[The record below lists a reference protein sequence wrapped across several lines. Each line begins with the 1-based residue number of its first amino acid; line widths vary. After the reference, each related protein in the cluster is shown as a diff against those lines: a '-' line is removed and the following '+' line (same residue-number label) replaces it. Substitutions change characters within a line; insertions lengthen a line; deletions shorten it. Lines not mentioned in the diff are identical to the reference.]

1 LLDSLLQER
10 LSGPHFFE
18 GLGMKGPVSAPPVD
32 VQFAQKLAA
41 NDKKDRDR
49 AVKKLKKWFGAR
61 SSGFPQ
67 DELMRIWKGLFYCY
81 WMSDKPLVQEELAE
95 NISSMVASFQTS
107 QDGLG
112 FVQAFAKTFQREWFG
127 VDRWRMDKTMMLVRR
142 FLRHSLKLVAKAEW
156 EEVLLEAFI
165 DVIRKEVILTDPANA
180 SLGFQL
186 HFTDVFLEEVAKV
199 GGEDLPAKVV
209 GKLVQPW
216 VDLVATSTDLRL
228 IVHTEERIFNHLLRQ
243 SDPGIKYQMEED
255 GLEEE
260 EEEVSEA
267 NGAENGST
275 ENGNKNGH
283 KNGDGESDEEEDDN
297 DGEGSA
303 EDPRAGRVSVVIPQV
318 AVDYAGIADNLFQ
331 LGSKENMRKSNRDML
346 YRVSKKFKD
355 VAANIFPLGPNL
367 EELESIEI
375 PKISVKKS
383 AAELAKRQAQI
394 RRENLE
400 SKKRAKKMK
409 LKEEEAPSSGEESG
423 KTNGKAGSE
432 EEEVHD
438 EEEEDEN
445 ATLEQKVGESDEEKD
460 DEEDEPT
467 EKKVKRENQKKKK
480 QERKRKKR
488 EALLKAALEKA
499 EQERK
504 VENQLGHDLE
514 INSALVKK
522 NLEGKDKKRKHDA
535 PITNG
540 HTRSPVKKA
549 KIENG
554 EPNGEVKAIDIN
566 QNVPEQVKKKKKEKS
581 VHANGKEANEDVKKV
596 EENKTNDSKKA
607 SNSIFKEVT
616 DKEEGKKISESVVEA
631 AADAESNMTNVEEEA
646 GQLSDA
652 GKKLKKKKKKSK
664 KEMHRIDSDISFSA
678 PSLSKTN
685 LSLAEKPTP
694 APMTPIAEADTPT
707 HVPMTPTAESP
718 KSTPETAF
726 KSKASPSEETPRL
739 KKKKMKKSKGMAS
752 LQEGTPNKVFEEP
765 TWDSPLLP
773 GEQELVLPNKSYKG
787 TEKLAPPAVAPEI
800 NGFEP
805 SQITPVKSFTST
817 FLKKAVSKSGTP
829 KKSKKDRLQD
839 ESAKKELSNS
849 APQKKRINFALTQN
863 KAQDFV
869 EHLRQVKSSPQTPHD
884 PDKKPTKK
892 LLKKKESLESSAKKL
907 NPVGLN
913 TQLNSRSK
921 TAKILQKRARA
932 MDFF

>member
-1 LLDSLLQER
+1 
-10 LSGPHFFE
+10 
-18 GLGMKGPVSAPPVD
+18 
-32 VQFAQKLAA
+32 
-41 NDKKDRDR
+41 
-49 AVKKLKKWFGAR
+49 
-61 SSGFPQ
+61 
-67 DELMRIWKGLFYCY
+67 MRIWKGLFYCY

-95 NISSMVASFQTS
+95 NISSMVGSFQTT

-127 VDRWRMDKTMMLVRR
+127 VDRWRMDKTMMFVRR

-156 EEVLLEAFI
+156 EETLLEAFI
-165 DVIRKEVILTDPANA
+165 EVVRKEVVLTDPANA

-216 VDLVATSTDLRL
+216 VELVATSTDLRL
-228 IVHTEERIFNHLLRQ
+228 IEHTEERIFNHLLRQ

-260 EEEVSEA
+260 EDEEKVSEA
-267 NGAENGST
+267 NVAENGSIANGH
-275 ENGNKNGH
+275 ENGHANGH
-283 KNGDGESDEEEDDN
+283 ENGDGESEEEEDEENNDEEE
-297 DGEGSA
+297 SA

-318 AVDYAGIADNLFQ
+318 AVDYPGIAENLFQ
-331 LGSKENMRKSNRDML
+331 LGSKENMRKSNRDMI

-367 EELESIEI
+367 EELEAIEI

-394 RRENLE
+394 RKENLE
-400 SKKRAKKMK
+400 SKKQAKKAKK
-409 LKEEEAPSSGEESG
+409 LKEEEAPEEE
-423 KTNGKAGSE
+423 TNGKAGSE
-432 EEEVHD
+432 DEVSD
-438 EEEEDEN
+438 EGEEDEDIEEVED
-445 ATLEQKVGESDEEKD
+445 ASLKRKAGDSDEEKEV

-488 EALLKAALEKA
+488 EAQLKAALEKA
-499 EQERK
+499 EQEKK

-522 NLEGKDKKRKHDA
+522 NDEKKDKKRKHDA
-535 PITNG
+535 PVTNG
-540 HTRSPVKKA
+540 LSSPVKKA
-549 KIENG
+549 KVETTQS
-554 EPNGEVKAIDIN
+554 NGEVKIDEAMDIN
-566 QNVPEQVKKKKKEKS
+566 QNVPEQARKKKKKKKNKQKPEQVDGNEEKES
-581 VHANGKEANEDVKKV
+581 VEKVKEKELNGLKDKSSPVLEVDKLLA
-596 EENKTNDSKKA
+596 KT
-607 SNSIFKEVT
+607 
-616 DKEEGKKISESVVEA
+616 ISESDSIVGAASVESGMK
-631 AADAESNMTNVEEEA
+631 DIQTGEV
-646 GQLSDA
+646 GQISDA
-652 GKKLKKKKKKSK
+652 DKKLKKKKKKSK
-664 KEMHRIDSDISFSA
+664 KEMHRVDSDISFSA
-678 PSLSKTN
+678 PSLSQTN

-707 HVPMTPTAESP
+707 PDAINPIAESP
-718 KSTPETAF
+718 KPTPIE
-726 KSKASPSEETPRL
+726 SKANTSEDTPRL

-787 TEKLAPPAVAPEI
+787 SEKLAPPAAAPEI
-800 NGFEP
+800 CGFEP

-829 KKSKKDRLQD
+829 KKSKKMKLL
-839 ESAKKELSNS
+839 EEANKKELSNS
-849 APQKKRINFALTQN
+849 APQKKKINFALTQN

-869 EHLRQVKSSPQTPHD
+869 DHLRQVKSSPQTPHD
-884 PDKKPTKK
+884 PDKKPVKK
-892 LLKKKESLESSAKKL
+892 LLKKRESLESSAKKL

-921 TAKILQKRARA
+921 TAKILQKRAKA